1 MLKTNNDTKTI
12 SVNRGDQG
20 QSFDFSIPI
29 DDGSFYTFQV
39 GDVIMFGVYNRNK
52 LNEDALLLKE
62 YTIDE
67 AKTKVTLNFDKDDF
81 VIGDLINKP
90 VIYWYEIQLNNN
102 TIIGYDENG
111 AKEFILYPEGSDIKW

>member
-1 MLKTNNDTKTI
+1 MLKTNNDTKAI

-52 LNEDALLLKE
+52 LNEDAVLLKE

-90 VIYWYEIQLNNN
+90 VTYWYEIQLNGN
-102 TIIGYDENG
+102 TIIGYDEDG
-111 AKEFILYPEGSDIKW
+111 AKEFILYPEGSDIK

>member
-1 MLKTNNDTKTI
+1 MLKINNDTKTI

-52 LNEDALLLKE
+52 LNEDAVLLKE

-67 AKTKVTLNFDKDDF
+67 AKTKATLNFDKDDF

-90 VIYWYEIQLNNN
+90 VTYWYEIQLNNN
-102 TIIGYDENG
+102 TIIGYDEDG
-111 AKEFILYPEGSDIKW
+111 AKEFILYPEGSDIK

>member
-52 LNEDALLLKE
+52 LNEDAVLLKE

-90 VIYWYEIQLNNN
+90 VTYWYEIQLNNN
-102 TIIGYDENG
+102 TIIGYDDDG
-111 AKEFILYPEGSDIKW
+111 AKEFILYSEGSDIK

>member
-39 GDVIMFGVYNRNK
+39 GDVIRFGVYNRNK
-52 LNEDALLLKE
+52 LNEDAVLLKE

-81 VIGDLINKP
+81 VIGDLINKQ
-90 VIYWYEIQLNNN
+90 VTYWYEIQLNNN
-102 TIIGYDENG
+102 TIIGYDDNG
-111 AKEFILYPEGSDIKW
+111 AKEFILYPEGSDIK

>member
-20 QSFDFSIPI
+20 QSFDFSIPL

-52 LNEDALLLKE
+52 LNEDAVLLKE

-90 VIYWYEIQLNNN
+90 VTYWYEIQLNNN

-111 AKEFILYPEGSDIKW
+111 AKEFILYPEGSDIK